1 MNVCGSSRKL
11 VSSLG
16 LLLAVGVAA
25 LGAILLTG
33 ERRAATPAYDQQALG
48 ARQHAKPY
56 VHTPAFSAT
65 IGTRGYTAGRGATA
79 VTVTALGDG
88 AGNGRWQRFAHGVM
102 RPASYGHETI
112 TLAGNAV
119 EQLSTVERRQGAR
132 IWSWQLSG
140 LNLDPSLRADGS
152 VRLGLDTKTR
162 ILPVSVFDRSGN
174 DVTPAGARWALRKSE
189 RGWLLQLALDD
200 EELPLPYVIDPATVS
215 AVTATATSLAAGAKA
230 HWTIGFTPSNSGA
243 LGATDTISVAFPTWT
258 GGALPAT
265 PTIVPLT
272 PATFPQKC
280 TVTGAT
286 VGTTV
291 TVTLGNVSGQTCAVA
306 KNVAAT
312 FQILGITNTTT
323 TGAKTISVGTSKD
336 GAANA
341 SASIAAATTPAAT
354 ISFAGGTQAAGAV
367 TAWTVGFKSSA
378 TNGALV
384 AGSTITTAL
393 NSAFVVT
400 GTPTITLGTGF
411 AGCSATGATAAGPIV
426 TATLADSGVAG
437 SCSLPAN
444 TQTSVGISGVTNPS
458 ATTYV
463 NTSFTV
469 KTLSDSSTA
478 SPAGGISIASQT

>member
-1 MNVCGSSRKL
+1 MEHMNVCGSSRKL

-119 EQLSTVERRQGAR
+119 EQLSTVDRRQGAR

-200 EELPLPYVIDPATVS
+200 KELPLPYVIDPATVS
-215 AVTATATSLAAGAKA
+215 AV
-230 HWTIGFTPSNSGA
+230 
-243 LGATDTISVAFPTWT
+243 
-258 GGALPAT
+258 
-265 PTIVPLT
+265 
-272 PATFPQKC
+272 
-280 TVTGAT
+280 
-286 VGTTV
+286 
-291 TVTLGNVSGQTCAVA
+291 
-306 KNVAAT
+306 
-312 FQILGITNTTT
+312 
-323 TGAKTISVGTSKD
+323 
-336 GAANA
+336 
-341 SASIAAATTPAAT
+341 
-354 ISFAGGTQAAGAV
+354 
-367 TAWTVGFKSSA
+367 
-378 TNGALV
+378 
-384 AGSTITTAL
+384 
-393 NSAFVVT
+393 
-400 GTPTITLGTGF
+400 
-411 AGCSATGATAAGPIV
+411 
-426 TATLADSGVAG
+426 
-437 SCSLPAN
+437 
-444 TQTSVGISGVTNPS
+444 
-458 ATTYV
+458 
-463 NTSFTV
+463 
-469 KTLSDSSTA
+469 
-478 SPAGGISIASQT
+478 